1 MSELFLHLI
10 NISITAGWIIL
21 AVILLRLLL
30 KKAPKWTVCLLWALV
45 GLRLLLPFSI
55 ESKISLVP
63 STQTIPQSSILS
75 TAPVIDSGI
84 PAVDEAVNPV
94 ISQSLAPNP
103 GDSVNPLQVYLVIG
117 TAIWLIGVTAMLFY
131 SFLSWLQIGR
141 AHV

>member
-75 TAPVIDSGI
+75 TAAS
-84 PAVDEAVNPV
+84 AK
-94 ISQSLAPNP
+94 Q
-103 GDSVNPLQVYLVIG
+103 QTY
-117 TAIWLIGVTAMLFY
+117 
-131 SFLSWLQIGR
+131 Q
-141 AHV
+141 